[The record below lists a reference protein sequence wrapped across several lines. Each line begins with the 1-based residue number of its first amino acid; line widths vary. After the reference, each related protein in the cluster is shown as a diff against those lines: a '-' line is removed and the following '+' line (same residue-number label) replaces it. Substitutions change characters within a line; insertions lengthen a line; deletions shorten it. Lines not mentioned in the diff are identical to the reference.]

1 MSYCTPADVK
11 VYVGTVVSD
20 ADLTAMIADSDRDIL
35 AFFTTRG
42 ISVDTNTAKSASI
55 LYTRASVAERFYL
68 TGENPTSYS
77 AGDYSQSGAADQMG
91 LSEKLRAAAL
101 KILNDYINDT
111 AASYD
116 SVTDVRRCDAFMDNF
131 SLDQSSE
138 EVFFTEIP

>member
-1 MSYCTPADVK
+1 MAYCVPADVK

-20 ADLTAMIADSDRDIL
+20 ADLTAMITDSDRDIL

-77 AGDYSQSGAADQMG
+77 AGDYSQSGAADQLA
-91 LSEKLRAAAL
+91 LSKELRAKAL
-101 KILNDYINDT
+101 QVLNDYINDT

-116 SVTDVRRCDAFMDNF
+116 AVEDVRRCDAFMDNF
-131 SLDQSSE
+131 SLDQSDE
-138 EVFFTEIP
+138 EVFFTELP

>member
-1 MSYCTPADVK
+1 MVYCVPADVK

-20 ADLTAMIADSDRDIL
+20 ADLTAMITDSDRDIL

-116 SVTDVRRCDAFMDNF
+116 SVTDVRRCDAFMGNF